1 MKKLFEVILCGLL
14 ITLPMTG
21 MAQSTSDREAVN
33 AVMQNFI
40 RAYETGSS
48 DVMRKA
54 FHKDGVVIH
63 YSARNAKL
71 VTISGDEFTNRFD
84 GKLAPDEAQRKRYAE
99 ILDITEHSAMVK
111 VKLDYPTWDGVDY
124 IAVSKIDGEWKITS
138 KYWGGRVKTATK

>member
-1 MKKLFEVILCGLL
+1 MKSSFPAVVAIFFFA
-14 ITLPMTG
+14 LPTTVV
-21 MAQSTSDREAVN
+21 AQNASDREAVN

-40 RAYETGSS
+40 RAYETDSS

-54 FHKDGVVIH
+54 FRKDGVVIH

-71 VTISGDEFTNRFD
+71 VTISGDEFANRFES
-84 GKLAPDEAQRKRYAE
+84 KLAPDEAQRKRCAE

-124 IAVSKIDGEWKITS
+124 IALSKIDGEWKITS
-138 KYWGGRVKTATK
+138 KYWGGRVKTAPK